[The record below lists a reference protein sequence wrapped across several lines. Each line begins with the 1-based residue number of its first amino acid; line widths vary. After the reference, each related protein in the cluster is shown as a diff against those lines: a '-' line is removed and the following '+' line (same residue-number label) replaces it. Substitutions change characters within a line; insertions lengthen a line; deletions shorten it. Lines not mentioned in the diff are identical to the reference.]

1 MRSSF
6 SVISFCKL
14 SSNAFCSLHLGG
26 KYSDLTV
33 VCGSKRWAVHKAI
46 LCSRSGFFDGACSNQ
61 FRESQTGLI
70 DLSEDDEEAIE
81 HMIHCTF
88 RHRPDLPVRQHCHAF
103 WSLIGAM
110 TSRLFANIAFLFSD
124 FYHLDYLTDEA
135 DEEPSAVFR
144 HRQISDA
151 RRTLPKKLDLS
162 QIQDPLLAQFAACAP
177 SDPPTPPSE
186 RPSSPQ
192 ARHDSLTP
200 FDKAPRSPKFK
211 TRARSGSMTSP
222 RSASGS
228 DTESDCEEYE
238 EYEYETDDSNLLTH
252 TRVYAL
258 AEKYDIPTLK
268 ELAKRKFEM
277 AMACY
282 YDSPEF
288 ADAIEEVYCSTIDT
302 DRGLRDVVLQA
313 FRSHPQLASTQ
324 DVFAVIKETPSLA
337 FELWKV
343 ERGIPV

>member
-1 MRSSF
+1 MARTETPQNELLAA
-6 SVISFCKL
+6 L
-14 SSNAFCSLHLGG
+14 STLHLGG

-81 HMIHCTF
+81 HMIHY
-88 RHRPDLPVRQHCHAF
+88 
-103 WSLIGAM
+103 
-110 TSRLFANIAFLFSD
+110 